1 MASRVAWR
9 ASRAAASLLRMRST
23 CVDSRPPFRFP
34 FSYSRGFASVVKDLK
49 YTESHEWVKVDGPL
63 AVIGITDHAQD
74 HLGDVVFVEL
84 PDVGVTVSKG
94 GTLGA
99 VESVKAT
106 SDVFSPVSGEV
117 AEVNSE
123 LSGSPG
129 LVNGSPYD
137 GGWLAKVRMSNAA
150 DVESLLDVD
159 QYTAFCEK
167 EDSSH

>member
-23 CVDSRPPFRFP
+23 CVESRPPFRFP
-34 FSYSRGFASVVKDLK
+34 FAYSRGFSSVVKNFK
-49 YTESHEWVKVDGPL
+49 YTDSHEWVKVDGPL
-63 AVIGITDHAQD
+63 AVIGITDHAQE

-84 PDVGVTVSKG
+84 PDVGTTVSKG
-94 GTLGA
+94 GTVGV
-99 VESVKAT
+99 VESVKST

-123 LSGSPG
+123 LNSSPG

-137 GGWLAKVRMSNAA
+137 GGWIIKVRMNDPA
-150 DVESLLDVD
+150 DVDSLLDAD
-159 QYTAFCEK
+159 QYTTFCEK
-167 EDSSH
+167 ENSSH